1 MTIRVAVVG
10 ATGKMGRLVCR
21 IIEETDGYDL
31 VARLNSKS
39 DLAEMVG
46 ADVAVDFTA
55 PGVSQ
60 SVVDFAVD
68 NGLRVLV
75 GTSGWSQ
82 DRIDSLAHR
91 LAGRDDT
98 GVIIIPN
105 FSIGSVLGTAFA
117 ALAARF
123 YDSIE
128 IVEAHQTGKV
138 DSPSG
143 TAVRT
148 AEVIGRARAEL
159 GPVSAPH
166 TDQRARGQQVSS
178 VPVHS
183 LRLAGLLAQ
192 QDVLFGGPGETL
204 TISHNTLSPSAYERG
219 ILLALAATR
228 SVRGVTVGLDQLI
241 DLGLGSPRLGTPHLD
256 TEGASE

>member
-1 MTIRVAVVG
+1 
-10 ATGKMGRLVCR
+10 MGRLVCGL
-21 IIEETDGYDL
+21 IERTEGYEL
-31 VARLNSKS
+31 AAQLNSTS
-39 DLAEMVG
+39 SLDEMIG
-46 ADVAVDFTA
+46 ADIAFDLTR

-60 SVVDFAVD
+60 SVVDFALD
-68 NGLRVLV
+68 HGLRVLV

-82 DRIDSLAHR
+82 DRIGSLAHR
-91 LAGRDDT
+91 LADRDDV

-105 FSIGSVLGTAFA
+105 FSIGSVLATAFS

-123 YDSIE
+123 YESIE
-128 IVEAHQTGKV
+128 IVEAHQAGKV

-148 AEVIGRARAEL
+148 AELIGAARAGR

-166 TDQRARGQQVSS
+166 TDQRARGQQVSN

-183 LRLAGLLAQ
+183 LRLEGLLAR
-192 QDVLFGGPGETL
+192 QDVFLGGTGETL
-204 TISHNTLSPSAYERG
+204 TISHNTLSTDAYIKG

-228 SVRGVTVGLDQLI
+228 EARGVTVGLDQI
-241 DLGLGSPRLGTPHLD
+241 VDLGLTP
-256 TEGASE
+256 GAAA

>member
-1 MTIRVAVVG
+1 MTTTVAIIG
-10 ATGKMGRLVCR
+10 ATGKMGRLVS
-21 IIEETDGYDL
+21 DL
-31 VARLNSKS
+31 IDRTEGFEVVARLDSRS
-39 DLAEMVG
+39 ELSEMLG
-46 ADVAVDFTA
+46 AQIAVDLTR
-55 PGVSQ
+55 PDVSRG
-60 SVVDFAVD
+60 VVDFATEH
-68 NGLRVLV
+68 GLRVLV

-82 DRIDSLAHR
+82 DGIASLSRR

-105 FSIGSVLGTAFA
+105 FSIGSVLATAFA

-128 IVEAHQTGKV
+128 IVEAHQPSKV

-148 AEVIGRARAEL
+148 AELIGRARADL

-183 LRLAGLLAQ
+183 LRLSGLLAR
-192 QDVLFGGPGETL
+192 QDVFLGGTGETI
-204 TISHNTLSPSAYERG
+204 TISHNTLSPSAYESG
-219 ILLALAATR
+219 ILLALAAARTIT
-228 SVRGVTVGLDQLI
+228 GVTVGLDQI
-241 DLGLGSPRLGTPHLD
+241 VDLGFASAAAPATD
-256 TEGASE
+256 SGASR